1 MTIYIKTVITERHRY
16 RVLQGL
22 SMKMKMEG
30 QSLPFIIIKISW
42 FIFSY
47 RFKNYILPLVVQILF
62 CVYDVHEPLISR

>member
-1 MTIYIKTVITERHRY
+1 MTTYIKTVITERHRY
-16 RVLQGL
+16 RVLQME
-22 SMKMKMEG
+22 STQKKMEG
-30 QSLPFIIIKISW
+30 HCLPFNIIKINW